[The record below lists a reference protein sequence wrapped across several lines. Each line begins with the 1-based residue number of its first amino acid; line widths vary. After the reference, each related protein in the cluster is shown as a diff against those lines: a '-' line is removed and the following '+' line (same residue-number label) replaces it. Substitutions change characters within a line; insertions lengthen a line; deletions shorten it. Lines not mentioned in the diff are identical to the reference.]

1 MRRRRTLV
9 CLPRIENLDPRA
21 AKVFEVS
28 VGQSGTMATADGGDL
43 RIEPNNRQARTMKA
57 GISAAESLVMNWRRR
72 CCAAD
77 LGMSAV
83 VPSASSARAQV
94 AWPTVTTSCV
104 ATGSAIR
111 IGCPSEGPPTERRCH
126 RT

>member
-28 VGQSGTMATADGGDL
+28 VGQSGIMATADGGDL

-83 VPSASSARAQV
+83 VPSASSAPRADCMADRDDV
-94 AWPTVTTSCV
+94 M
-104 ATGSAIR
+104 
-111 IGCPSEGPPTERRCH
+111 RRDRKRH
-126 RT
+126 SDRLSV